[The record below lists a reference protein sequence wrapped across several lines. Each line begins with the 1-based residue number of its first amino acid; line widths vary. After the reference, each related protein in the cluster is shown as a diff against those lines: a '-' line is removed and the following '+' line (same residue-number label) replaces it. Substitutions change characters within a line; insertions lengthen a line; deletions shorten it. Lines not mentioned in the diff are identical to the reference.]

1 MKASSMDV
9 RRPCVAGQFYS
20 GSTEGLREQID
31 SCFRSDMGPG
41 LPGEKPGSGDEV
53 LGIVVPHAGYAYSGH
68 VAAWSYNRLFQCR
81 RPDSF
86 VVLGPNHHGTGSGVS
101 MYPDGSWET
110 PLGGAE
116 IDVDLARDI
125 KRITGIIDPDRR
137 AHTYEHSIEVQVPFL
152 QYLYGDIKLVP
163 ISMMMQDL
171 ETSLE
176 VGREI
181 ARAILDGGE
190 RVVIVASTDFSHY
203 VSQDV
208 ANENDNL
215 AIERIIE
222 MDPAGLYRVVRDRG
236 ISMCGY
242 GPVMATIETTM
253 KMGAGKGRLLKY
265 ATSGDVSPMRD
276 VVGYGAI
283 SFERD

>member
-1 MKASSMDV
+1 MDV
-9 RRPCVAGQFYS
+9 RRPSVAGQFYS
-20 GSTEGLREQID
+20 GSTDGLREQIS
-31 SCFRSDMGPG
+31 SCFRPDLGPG
-41 LPGEKPGSGDEV
+41 LPGEEPGSGDGV
-53 LGIVVPHAGYAYSGH
+53 LGIVVPHAGYAYSGYI
-68 VAAWSYNRLFQCR
+68 AAWSYHRLFRDR

-110 PLGGAE
+110 PLGKAE
-116 IDVDLARDI
+116 IDADLTSAI
-125 KRITGIIDPDRR
+125 TRITGIIDPDRG

-176 VGREI
+176 VGREV
-181 ARAILDGGE
+181 AKAVLDGGGK
-190 RVVIVASTDFSHY
+190 VAIVASTDFSHY

-208 ANENDNL
+208 AHENDHL
-215 AIERIIE
+215 AIERIVA
-222 MDPAGLYRVVRDRG
+222 MDPAGLYQVVRDRG

-242 GPVMATIETTM
+242 GPVMATIEATR
-253 KMGAGKGRLLKY
+253 KMGADRGRLLKY
-265 ATSGDVSPMRD
+265 ATSGDVSPMRE
-276 VVGYGAI
+276 VVGYGAV